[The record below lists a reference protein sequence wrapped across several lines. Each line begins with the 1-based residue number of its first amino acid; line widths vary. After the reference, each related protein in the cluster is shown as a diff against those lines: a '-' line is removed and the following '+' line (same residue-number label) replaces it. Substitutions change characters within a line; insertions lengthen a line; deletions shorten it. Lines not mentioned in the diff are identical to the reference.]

1 MFITNKYYH
10 YYYSIIDRAKSRVLP
25 KDYYIEKHHIIP
37 KSLGGNNSKE
47 NIVSL
52 TAREHFI
59 CHMLLVKMTSSNSR
73 YKMAFALNR
82 MLSKSSNHKRYT
94 PTSRLYEFAKKEA
107 AIARSEMF
115 KGKTQSLE
123 SNLKRSM
130 ALKGRK
136 QEPRTDEHKRNISLS
151 KIGKSS
157 PNKGKDSKL
166 KGLTYE
172 EIYGEEKANQLKQDK
187 SAIFKNRKFSEDT
200 IKLMSANRKNKKTKG
215 ENSNAK
221 PITVDGIY
229 YSCKKSAQEV
239 LGITLYELNKR
250 LKCKN

>member
-25 KDYYIEKHHIIP
+25 KDCYVEKHHINP

-47 NIVSL
+47 NIVQL

-59 CHMLLVKMTSSNSR
+59 CHMLLVKMTSSNAR

-82 MLSKSSNHKRYT
+82 MLTASPTHKRYA
-94 PTSRLYEFAKKEA
+94 PSSRIYEFAKKEA
-107 AIARSEMF
+107 AIARREMF
-115 KGKTQSLE
+115 KGKTQSPE
-123 SNLKRSM
+123 SNLKRSI

-136 QEPRTDEHKRNISLS
+136 QAPRTDEHKKNISIS
-151 KIGKSS
+151 RIGKSS
-157 PNKGKDSKL
+157 PNKGKSSKL

-172 EIYGEEKANQLKQDK
+172 EIFGEEKATQLKQDK

-200 IKLMSANRKNKKTKG
+200 IKLMSSNRKNRKTKG

-221 PITVDGIY
+221 PITLDGIY

-250 LKCKN
+250 LKCQN